1 MPLFGTDGNGFFLTK
16 RSFVIFFHFF
26 SYIIEYLI
34 IILRNCWIHY
44 NAYKRTEMPSFMTLL
59 HFRTCHNFWNLET
72 SAKFQNLIFF
82 IDFSSNAG
90 SSKIVHLSNSDI
102 AWHSRYLRLHGV
114 CITDRR
120 SPIACQTRRSFSTI
134 LLEYLHGC
142 LSPLAWALQYLHCPW
157 IHLSTWIEFRSHL
170 PVFGRAVPQA
180 VHLAVARSLKMCNF
194 ILHQVSPFWKI
205 IHFMTRHF
213 GIDETLHFWKFT
225 PRFCWSA
232 YLNGLPL
239 RWALFQFHW
248 PHGGLVLHGTFLEF
262 GRQNNLNDY
271 NEQNTFSVVTK
282 QWIATSQQDSRE
294 EHTLALSYLAWVW
307 ISTQI

>member
-16 RSFVIFFHFF
+16 RSFVIFFTFL

-157 IHLSTWIEFRSHL
+157 IHLSTWIEFRSHS
-170 PVFGRAVPQA
+170 PVFGRASGCA
-180 VHLAVARSLKMCNF
+180 SGCGSLAENVQFYFTPGFPFLKDLSLYDASLRHWWNIAFLKISSTVLLECLLEWF
-194 ILHQVSPFWKI
+194 ATQVSTLPASLA
-205 IHFMTRHF
+205 TRWL
-213 GIDETLHFWKFT
+213 G
-225 PRFCWSA
+225 SA
-232 YLNGLPL
+232 
-239 RWALFQFHW
+239 W
-248 PHGGLVLHGTFLEF
+248 
-262 GRQNNLNDY
+262 D
-271 NEQNTFSVVTK
+271 
-282 QWIATSQQDSRE
+282 
-294 EHTLALSYLAWVW
+294 
-307 ISTQI
+307 ISGVRKAK